1 MHYRVPPDMEAG
13 GGGAAGDAAY
23 LAAAGEWDAVAEVTP
38 QYRGQQTEK
47 TVVVS
52 ALLTV
57 KEAVQ
62 LLDTPD
68 MEVYLAQVGP
78 HEQTAN
84 VLPEFLA
91 SSKLKLLISAHR
103 LQVSARARPTSC
115 PGVRSLLSCLV
126 QKCRPVLPPHLRQSG
141 TQTEC
146 YHL

>member
-1 MHYRVPPDMEAG
+1 MHYRVPPGMEAGGVAG

-84 VLPEFLA
+84 QNFW
-91 SSKLKLLISAHR
+91 LL
-103 LQVSARARPTSC
+103 VS
-115 PGVRSLLSCLV
+115 
-126 QKCRPVLPPHLRQSG
+126 
-141 TQTEC
+141 
-146 YHL
+146 